1 MRTVNLRSVAMLA
14 ATLLFAAEVAAQWAW
29 KDDNGRLVFSDRP
42 PPSSIKPEQL
52 VRQPGTGSSQPAL
65 RTGDELPRDASKPD
79 ASKPDVSK
87 AGPKT
92 LAEREME
99 YRKRQTER
107 AEAEKKSAEQQQL
120 AQRRQQE
127 CERSRGYLRALED
140 GVRVTRT
147 DAQGNREFLDDSQR
161 SAEQARVREMITRD
175 CS

>member
-1 MRTVNLRSVAMLA
+1 MRTVNLRRVAMLA

-65 RTGDELPRDASKPD
+65 RAGDELPRD

-99 YRKRQTER
+99 DRKRQTER